1 MGRSGVINKQF
12 AGEENEAYHDIIALF
27 KIYRS
32 VNWRMQ
38 IKVNQVKHR
47 IQWEY
52 GTDIDTFLDSVY
64 QAGMDINQDLGDMK
78 ERIHR
83 ATYFRWREQAFEAVS
98 GILWGYEE
106 ESRRIIEYFKN
117 NYESDQKFC

>member
-1 MGRSGVINKQF
+1 MGEETFQRAESRGKEQMGRSGVINKQF

-38 IKVNQVKHR
+38 VKVSQVKHR

-64 QAGMDINQDLGDMK
+64 QAGMDINQDLEIGRASCR
-78 ERIHR
+78 ER
-83 ATYFRWREQAFEAVS
+83 V
-98 GILWGYEE
+98 
-106 ESRRIIEYFKN
+106 
-117 NYESDQKFC
+117 